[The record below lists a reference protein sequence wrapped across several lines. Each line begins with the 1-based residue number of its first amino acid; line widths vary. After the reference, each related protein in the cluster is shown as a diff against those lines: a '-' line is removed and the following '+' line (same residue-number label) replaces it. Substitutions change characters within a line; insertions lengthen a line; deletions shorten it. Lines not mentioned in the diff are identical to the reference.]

1 MENVLAIL
9 LAGGA
14 GERLHPLTRNTAKPA
29 VSFGGI
35 YRIIDFTLSNCI
47 NSEVRRIF
55 VLTQYKSL
63 ELIRHFRSAWNFL
76 PGEMGEFIESIP
88 PMKRVHED
96 WYLGTADAVYQNL
109 ESVEVEKPKQVLILS
124 GDHIYKMNYLEMM
137 NFLRMK
143 LGDSVL
149 PISTKTTA
157 SAASKKNRN
166 MGIRSAPSS
175 TPRW

>member
-1 MENVLAIL
+1 MQNILAVL

-14 GERLHPLTRNTAKPA
+14 GERLHSLTRNTAKPA

-76 PGEMGEFIESIP
+76 PGAMGEFIESIP

-109 ESVEVEKPKQVLILS
+109 ESVEVENPKQVLILS
-124 GDHIYKMNYLEMM
+124 GDHIYKMNYSEMM
-137 NFLRMK
+137 EWHRGKQADITIATLQIPPSEATRF
-143 LGDSVL
+143 GVAD
-149 PISTKTTA
+149 I
-157 SAASKKNRN
+157 
-166 MGIRSAPSS
+166 APDY
-175 TPRW
+175 RLKGFEEK